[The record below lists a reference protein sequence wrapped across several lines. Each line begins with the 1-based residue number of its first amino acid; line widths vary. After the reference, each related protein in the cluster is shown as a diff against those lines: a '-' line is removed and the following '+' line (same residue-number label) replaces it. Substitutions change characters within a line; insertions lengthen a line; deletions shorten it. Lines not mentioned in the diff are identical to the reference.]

1 MIRSIFQWLLVSGV
15 ILVPTTLFAIDPPK
29 PGSIR
34 IATFNMALNRK
45 TDGELRTG
53 LQAGDSQARK
63 IAAIVQWVSPD
74 VLLAN
79 EVDFDGGDAA
89 TLLREKYL
97 NDEAILKQRKDP
109 WRPYSFQFVAPV
121 NTGVPSNLDINGDGE
136 TSGPEDAWGFGVF
149 PGQYGM
155 VVYSRFP
162 IQQEQAKTFQK
173 FLWKDLPNA
182 LRPGTGDRNTASWK
196 PYHSDAVW
204 NQLRLS
210 SKSHWVV
217 PIAIGNKT
225 LQVLAAHP
233 TPPVFDGPEDRNGC
247 RNNDEI
253 RFLHDI
259 ASNAEYLVDDQ
270 GKKGG
275 AISEFPFVIL
285 GDLNADPTDGS
296 GNVSAIQ
303 QLLQSPL
310 IQSDFIPSSRGGAE
324 ASQLQKRANL
334 QQKGN
339 PEYDTGDFNDREP
352 GNLRVDFVLP
362 SRSLKITGGGVFWPT
377 EDERKA
383 LELDITDASD
393 HHLVWLDV
401 QLP

>member
-1 MIRSIFQWLLVSGV
+1 MPATLL
-15 ILVPTTLFAIDPPK
+15 AIDPP
-29 PGSIR
+29 PSGSIR

-45 TDGELRTG
+45 TAGELHTN
-53 LQAGDSQARK
+53 LQAGDSQAKK

-74 VLLAN
+74 ILLAN
-79 EVDFDGGDAA
+79 EVDFDGSAA
-89 TLLREKYL
+89 ANILKERYL
-97 NDEAILKQRKDP
+97 NNEAILKQRKQP
-109 WRPYSFQFVAPV
+109 WRPYSYQFVAPV
-121 NTGVPSNLDINGDGE
+121 NTGVPSGLDINGDGE
-136 TSGPEDAWGFGVF
+136 TSGPEDAWGYGVF

-155 VVYSRFP
+155 VIYSRHP
-162 IQQEQAKTFQK
+162 ILRDQARTYQN

-182 LRPGTGDRNTASWK
+182 LRPGTGDRETGAWT
-196 PYHSDAVW
+196 PYHSDSVW

-217 PIAIGNKT
+217 PISIGDKT
-225 LQVLAAHP
+225 IQIIAAHP

-253 RFLHDI
+253 RLLHDI
-259 ASNAEYLVDDQ
+259 AAGADYLVDDQ

-275 AISEFPFVIL
+275 ASSQLPFVIL

-310 IQSDFIPSSRGGAE
+310 IHSDFIPGSRGGME
-324 ASQLQKRANL
+324 AAQIQKRANL
-334 QQKGN
+334 RQKGN

-362 SRSLKITGGGVFWPT
+362 SRSLKVTGGGVFWPT
-377 EDERKA
+377 SEELQA